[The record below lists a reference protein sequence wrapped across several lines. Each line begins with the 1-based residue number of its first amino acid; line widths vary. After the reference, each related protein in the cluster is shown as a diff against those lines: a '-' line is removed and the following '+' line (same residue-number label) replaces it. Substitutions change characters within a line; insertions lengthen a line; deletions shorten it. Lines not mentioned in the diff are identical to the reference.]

1 MKCFFKEDQDWSIK
15 DPQKLKTITA
25 DKCPEGYIEDGLAKW
40 KGAKNE
46 VQKGSV
52 SDAESKRPTQ
62 TRKNRKA
69 EPKEG

>member
-1 MKCFFKEDQDWSIK
+1 MKCFFKEDQDWSIQ

-52 SDAESKRPTQ
+52 PD
-62 TRKNRKA
+62 A
-69 EPKEG
+69 EPKRQAQARKTGKK